1 MPSAVFAR
9 RFRESSARICRHT
22 TRMAVL
28 RTARIADSEVHI
40 LRHAKSACQAG
51 EQVKVRIRVPPQ
63 AGFGVRLEYSGTPVS
78 SFRLCNVNRLNLI
91 QLYIADVMAC
101 SLVDP
106 CRQFKYR
113 NRRGFEWSRSRAF
126 TQSHHGGCSVRFKRC
141 CATQCGL
148 CESTGHRL
156 PQSWRRLPCWGSSF
170 VVVIQRASPQG
181 DLKCQTLSLKTFR
194 PQSAVAHSSLQAP
207 SRLQP
212 HRCHPLRLK
221 TSPRR
226 RSSFR
231 RPVNAFCCRAN

>member
-1 MPSAVFAR
+1 MPLAVITR
-9 RFRESSARICRHT
+9 RFRESSGRICRQT
-22 TRMAVL
+22 TRMAVV
-28 RTARIADSEVHI
+28 RTARNADSEVHI

-51 EQVKVRIRVPPQ
+51 EQLKVRIRVPPQ

-91 QLYIADVMAC
+91 QLYIADVTAC

-126 TQSHHGGCSVRFKRC
+126 TQSHHGGCSYRFTRC

-156 PQSWRRLPCWGSSF
+156 PQSWRRLPGWGSSF
-170 VVVIQRASPQG
+170 VVVIQRASRREISSARHSASRRFGRNQP
-181 DLKCQTLSLKTFR
+181 SLI
-194 PQSAVAHSSLQAP
+194 
-207 SRLQP
+207 
-212 HRCHPLRLK
+212 
-221 TSPRR
+221 PRR
-226 RSSFR
+226 RHHRGCSDFAVTRSGSRQARVVDR
-231 RPVNAFCCRAN
+231 RSADR